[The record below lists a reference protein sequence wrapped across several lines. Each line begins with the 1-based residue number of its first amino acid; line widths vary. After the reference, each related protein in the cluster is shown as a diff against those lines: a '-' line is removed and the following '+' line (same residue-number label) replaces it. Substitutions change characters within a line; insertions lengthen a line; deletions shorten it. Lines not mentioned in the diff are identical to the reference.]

1 MSIQVQSIAASR
13 TTTPASET
21 AYVATPLSF
30 VMTLTGS
37 DTFATHE
44 AIFLE
49 IHECREDHEA
59 GELPLAYASTS
70 SPTGTSQTLAFTSAQ
85 LDFTFTTPQKEYWV
99 VIYVTGPGDVLLPL
113 WECSLTLRNVHV
125 SLRTCRRD
133 RHGQRGGRRDWCPAA
148 PWPGRGHRTGCS
160 ASGPAP
166 PRARSISRIS
176 RGMAC
181 AQGGAI
187 PPSSTPFTWQGT
199 ARSNGHPTSI
209 CVRMRCICD

>member
-49 IHECREDHEA
+49 IHACREDHEA

-125 SLRTCRRD
+125 SLRTALPDPPDPTIALSIAQGDARY
-133 RHGQRGGRRDWCPAA
+133 A
-148 PWPGRGHRTGCS
+148 PISATGVTFIT
-160 ASGPAP
+160 AP
-166 PRARSISRIS
+166 LTSLADS
-176 RGMAC
+176 RG
-181 AQGGAI
+181 AI
-187 PPSSTPFTWQGT
+187 GNFCYDSTTGILYQKITISPHAWVGWQT
-199 ARSNGHPTSI
+199 FNE
-209 CVRMRCICD
+209 V